1 MQPDTLPDET
11 HGLFWAVVGYSR
23 WWLSTDAPF
32 LKRIVRNGGHLD
44 VEIASKIMTSYNVA
58 RGFTKK
64 DSTEFSLAIQCANNR
79 ASDWPSDLQDRYIF
93 CRSLAEEWQVI
104 GATRTHQIS
113 AATKVMWFLKPHC
126 WTMFD
131 SYAAKGMGASS
142 AEKFYAA
149 LETNGF
155 TTAVGQLGAVVAQ
168 SEWQSLPANKVIDF
182 YLMQR
187 GNFGGTDQIRDS
199 IAYLEALPVTAK
211 ETLVSLA
218 ASAQTTLGNDF
229 LPPIV
234 RKRRNQK

>member
-44 VEIASKIMTSYNVA
+44 IEIASKIMTNYNVA
-58 RGFTKK
+58 RGFTRKG
-64 DSTEFSLAIQCANNR
+64 STEFSLAIQCANNR
-79 ASDWPSDLQDRYIF
+79 ASYWPPDLQGRYNF
-93 CRSLAEEWQVI
+93 CRSLAVEWQKI
-104 GATRTHQIS
+104 GATRNHQIS

-131 SYAAKGMGASS
+131 RYAAKGMGTSS
-142 AEKFYAA
+142 AERFYAA
-149 LETNGF
+149 LKANGF
-155 TTAVGQLGAVVAQ
+155 TTAVDQLGAVVAQ

-187 GNFGGTDQIRDS
+187 GNLGGTDQIRDS

-229 LPPIV
+229 LPSIV